1 MKRLAIVGTNGIPA
15 RYGGFETLAENLVRG
30 LASRWDITVYCSG
43 VPPAQRRS
51 EYLGAR
57 LIHVPL
63 RANGWQSL
71 PYDLLT
77 TWHAMATADVL
88 LMLGP
93 GVGFALPANLLAR
106 RRLVVNH
113 GGLDEWTRE
122 KFPWFQRQVLLWSS
136 RFASRW
142 ATTNIADNSLLRDSL
157 KRNFGA
163 SAEVVRYGGDH
174 VKPPAG
180 RQADLDAKHP
190 FVGTSYHLAVA
201 RAQPDNNI
209 HLLIDAY
216 ERMPDQQ
223 LVVVSNWNVSAYGR
237 ELFETRSK
245 LANVRLLPAIYDPRE
260 LDYLRANAA
269 VYVHTHSRCGT
280 APSLVEAMFLGL
292 PTICFDVPTNR
303 ETTQGQALYFD
314 SVDALIAM
322 IDGTDAAAFAALGQR
337 MGTIAR
343 ANYRWQ
349 AIWDQ
354 YDAILS
360 AACRR

>member
-30 LASRWDITVYCSG
+30 LAGRWDITVYCSG
-43 VPPAQRRS
+43 VPPEQRKD

-57 LIHVPL
+57 LLHVPL

-77 TWHAMATADVL
+77 TWHAMMTADVL

-93 GVGFALPANLLAR
+93 GVGFALPANVLAR
-106 RRLVVNH
+106 RGLVVNH

-122 KFPWFQRQVLLWSS
+122 KFPWFQRQVLFWSS

-142 ATTNIADNSLLRDSL
+142 STTNIADNTLLRDSL
-157 KRNFGA
+157 MRNFGA
-163 SAEVVRYGGDH
+163 DAEVVRYGGDH
-174 VKPPAG
+174 VQPQSG
-180 RQADLDAKHP
+180 RQPDLDAKYA
-190 FVGTSYHLAVA
+190 FVGKPYHLAVA

-209 HLLIDAY
+209 HLLIEAY
-216 ERMPDQQ
+216 ERMPERQ

-237 ELFETRSK
+237 ALFEERSA
-245 LANVRLLPAIYDPRE
+245 LPNVRLLPAIYDPRE

-280 APSLVEAMFLGL
+280 APSLVEAMYLGL
-292 PTICFDVPTNR
+292 PTVCFDVATNR

-314 SVDALIAM
+314 SADTLIAVL
-322 IDGTDAAAFAALGQR
+322 GKTDVGALAALGQR
-337 MGTIAR
+337 MGDIAR
-343 ANYRWQ
+343 AEYRWQ
-349 AIWDQ
+349 TIWDR

-360 AACRR
+360 AACQR